1 MDDLG
6 EEDEV
11 AEDNHPL
18 VVAEEVDQSEV
29 EEEAEVWMSQW
40 VQNWM

>member
-11 AEDNHPL
+11 AEYDHPL
-18 VVAEEVDQSEV
+18 VVAEEVYEGEV
-29 EEEAEVWMSQW
+29 EEEPEVWVRGQ